1 MKRVRTAI
9 ITAGMA
15 AVLGG
20 CSQVTSLLD
29 ETVATEPLETE
40 EYTEA
45 GPQLEPSETIEAFP
59 ETAPEEDLW
68 ETEGD
73 GLRLIVATDIHY
85 LAEDLTD
92 KGSGF
97 TYAVEH
103 GDGKVTNYI

>member
-45 GPQLEPSETIEAFP
+45 GPQLEPSETINRGHRYSLFSRGP
-59 ETAPEEDLW
+59 
-68 ETEGD
+68 D
-73 GLRLIVATDIHY
+73 G
-85 LAEDLTD
+85 
-92 KGSGF
+92 
-97 TYAVEH
+97 
-103 GDGKVTNYI
+103 